1 MNLEPQSCSNYWEN
15 VVPGTYAEIV
25 RADPFPDGVLTPK
38 PQKDCEFD
46 FTTNKASF
54 QIQMP
59 KDSVPKQIYKRANKD
74 HAIKRFLGKDHV
86 GRCIKVPT
94 TLMII
99 K

>member
-1 MNLEPQSCSNYWEN
+1 MLIDGYITARKEKIAEFGTTELLDHWEN
-15 VVPGTYAEIV
+15 VVPGTYAETV
-25 RADPFPDGVLTPK
+25 RADPFPDGALTPK

-74 HAIKRFLGKDHV
+74 QAIKFFF
-86 GRCIKVPT
+86 
-94 TLMII
+94 
-99 K
+99 